1 MNRKNIKTE
10 RTARK
15 TTTMKPRRITASA
28 AKTAGKTVKEKNTAA
43 KTAEVKEKAKKAAK
57 KTAPAVKEKTKA
69 KKTPAV
75 TPKQKPVKAAK
86 KTAPAEKVMSR
97 KTAAKKTPAVTAKQK
112 PVKAA
117 KKTAPA
123 VKDTVKKKTALP
135 VKEKTKAKN
144 ILAEALKP
152 IADDPM
158 REPDAQELRREEYLL
173 SQSDPAESEISSVDP
188 DYEPDPVKRD
198 ALKSYMV
205 QIAVFPR
212 ISVEDEVRL
221 AKQIHGKNAAKG
233 YQAEETLINANLRL
247 VVKIA
252 HDFKGMGLPLS
263 DLISE
268 GNLGLIRSARK
279 FDPTKGA
286 KFSSYAAWWI
296 KQSMRRALW
305 NQARVIR
312 TPVQTGAK
320 LHKVRRMRESL
331 RQELGREPEIGELA
345 AALNFSER
353 TVTMLLHADNRVFSL
368 QDSIKEG
375 ENDTFEELIED
386 PNAKSPELLCSDADS
401 MQMLH
406 QAVARLDPRE
416 RQVLIMRFYEG
427 LTLEQASLLINRTRE
442 RVRQIQSQALRK
454 LRSMMAEESEVVN
467 S

>member
-1 MNRKNIKTE
+1 MNGKNIKTK
-10 RTARK
+10 RNIQKKPTAKQR
-15 TTTMKPRRITASA
+15 PVPASA
-28 AKTAGKTVKEKNTAA
+28 AKPAGKKAKAETAA
-43 KTAEVKEKAKKAAK
+43 KKNAEVKVKTKKAAK
-57 KTAPAVKEKTKA
+57 KIAPVE
-69 KKTPAV
+69 
-75 TPKQKPVKAAK
+75 KAAI
-86 KTAPAEKVMSR
+86 R
-97 KTAAKKTPAVTAKQK
+97 KTAAKKKPENTAAKKISAVKDETREKTVPAAAKTSK
-112 PVKAA
+112 KTVPAAVKTS

-123 VKDTVKKKTALP
+123 AKKKP
-135 VKEKTKAKN
+135 EKTVAKKISAVKGETRKKT
-144 ILAEALKP
+144 ILGTALKP
-152 IADDPM
+152 IADEPI
-158 REPDAQELRREEYLL
+158 REPDLQELQQEEFLL
-173 SQSDPAESEISSVDP
+173 SQPGPAESEISAVDS
-188 DYEPDPVKRD
+188 DVEPDPVKRD
-198 ALKSYMV
+198 ALKSYMA

-212 ISVEDEVRL
+212 ITVEDEVRL
-221 AKQIHGKNAAKG
+221 AKLIHGKNTAKA

-279 FDPTKGA
+279 FDPSKGA

-305 NQARVIR
+305 NQAQVIR

-320 LHKVRRMRESL
+320 LHKVRRMRDTL
-331 RQELGREPEIGELA
+331 RQQLGREPEIPELA
-345 AALNFSER
+345 TALNFSER
-353 TVTMLLHADNRVFSL
+353 TISMLLHADNRVFSL
-368 QDSIKEG
+368 HDSIKAG

-386 PNAKSPELLCSDADS
+386 PNAKSPEVLCSDADS

-406 QAVARLDPRE
+406 QAVARLEPRE